1 MGLKVFKKTLL
12 CLFAILLVFVITGC
26 GNGEEAVE
34 QSEVDSSRVTINY
47 GHVPSIS
54 TSEKYDQLL
63 PLRNYLE
70 SKLNINFELKF
81 AEDYGTV
88 IEKVK
93 NGEYD
98 FVTFGPL
105 SYVVAADQNLVDAAL
120 KPVRHGKDSYKSLLI
135 VHEDSDI
142 EKIADL
148 RNKSFGFV
156 DRRSA
161 SGYLFPR
168 AYLQKNGIDVENE
181 LRYSFLN
188 NHNNV
193 VINVWLKDYAAGAIY
208 DDARAHMDNS
218 EIILEKTRVLAKT
231 PSIPNEP
238 WAFSKEFKEN
248 NPELAAEIIELLKN
262 LHRKG
267 SRGKNILDSLQIDRF
282 VTASDTDYQI
292 IREYQDYLP
301 DVEP

>member
-1 MGLKVFKKTLL
+1 MGLKVLKKSLVYFL
-12 CLFAILLVFVITGC
+12 AIFFVIAVTGC

-34 QSEVDSSRVTINY
+34 QREADSSRVTINY
-47 GHVPSIS
+47 GHVPSVS
-54 TSEKYDQLL
+54 TSEKYDQLV

-93 NGEYD
+93 NGDYD

-105 SYVVAADQNLVDAAL
+105 SYVVAADQGLVDAAL
-120 KPVRHGKDSYKSLLI
+120 KPVRHGSDSYKSLI
-135 VHEDSDI
+135 ITHKDSEI
-142 EKIADL
+142 EEINDL
-148 RNKSFGFV
+148 RNKTFGFV

-168 AYLQKNGIDVENE
+168 AYLTKNGIDVENE

-193 VINVWLKDYAAGAIY
+193 VINVWLQDYAAGAVY

-218 EIILEKTRVLAKT
+218 EIILEETRVLAET
-231 PSIPNEP
+231 PAIPNEP
-238 WAFSKEFKEN
+238 WVFSRKFKEN
-248 NPELAAEIIELLKN
+248 NPELAEKIVKALKN
-262 LHRKG
+262 LHHEG
-267 SRGKNILDSLQIDRF
+267 SRGKNILDSLQIGRF
-282 VTASDTDYQI
+282 VDASDTDYQI